1 MVVYYAEADVQKVG
15 NVLAVL
21 GQQKKPPTVQ
31 SFLKEHRPLIR
42 KIIKRGFGY
51 ERIAEVFQEAG
62 ISVEAMA
69 IADVCMPKKKDAKQS
84 GHGKGTKPASY
95 PALQQVLTNEHV
107 SMLSQTLEVLSQTKN
122 GLTYQEVIEC
132 HLAAIEAA
140 LGNGW
145 SAQDIIDKFA
155 EGGLKLQCKESTFLQ
170 GIKQARRQRKKV
182 PEHQD
187 EKRKAISHT
196 SVSTQASM
204 DSGGWNRLSVPDQ
217 SQQTAI
223 EKEFNT

>member
-1 MVVYYAEADVQKVG
+1 MVVYYVEVDVEKVG
-15 NVLAVL
+15 SVLAVL
-21 GQQKKPPTVQ
+21 TQQKKPPTVQ

-42 KIIKRGFGY
+42 KILKHGFGY
-51 ERIAEVFQEAG
+51 ERIAEVFQGAG
-62 ISVEAMA
+62 ISVKAIA
-69 IADVCMPKKKDAKQS
+69 IADVCMPKKKGAKQS
-84 GHGKGTKPASY
+84 GPEKGTKPASY
-95 PALQQVLTNEHV
+95 PALQQVLTGEHV
-107 SMLSQTLEVLSQTKN
+107 SMLSQALEALSQKKN

-132 HLAAIEAA
+132 HLATIEAA

-170 GIKQARRQRKKV
+170 GVKQAKRKRKKV
-182 PEHQD
+182 PEHQG
-187 EKRKAISHT
+187 EKQEAISQT

-204 DSGGWNRLSVPDQ
+204 DSEVWNRLSVPDRAQ
-217 SQQTAI
+217 RTAI